1 MTFIYSHSLLPDRSN
16 KGYNSVAFIYLH
28 FLLPEK
34 KEKKGGIIQLCF
46 TFPSPGQI
54 KQRVLFNNLCS
65 RCLLSDRSLPWYN
78 RNGWLGVKHQVL
90 PTDQTKGIS
99 QQRFFIHLLRNACA
113 RMRTP
118 HAISTLI
125 FVPQFRLTCRS
136 PGRRHPQRGWPAC
149 THWAGE
155 GWCSAG
161 TWVWRG
167 GRWTPWNLCQP
178 VSAQQEIEEGAED

>member
-1 MTFIYSHSLLPDRSN
+1 MCCKFNFIKLPAPWQTKQRVLFDD
-16 KGYNSVAFIYLH
+16 IYL
-28 FLLPEK
+28 FTLPA
-34 KEKKGGIIQLCF
+34 
-46 TFPSPGQI
+46 PRQI

-65 RCLLSDRSLPWYN
+65 RCLLSDRSSPWYN

-99 QQRFFIHLLRNACA
+99 QQRFFIHLLRNAYA
-113 RMRTP
+113 RMPTP

-149 THWAGE
+149 TRWGVT
-155 GWCSAG
+155 GRCSAER
-161 TWVWRG
+161 WVGPGSHWIQWSRWQS
-167 GRWTPWNLCQP
+167 GRHAVTCSHLHRHETHDLMHWT
-178 VSAQQEIEEGAED
+178 